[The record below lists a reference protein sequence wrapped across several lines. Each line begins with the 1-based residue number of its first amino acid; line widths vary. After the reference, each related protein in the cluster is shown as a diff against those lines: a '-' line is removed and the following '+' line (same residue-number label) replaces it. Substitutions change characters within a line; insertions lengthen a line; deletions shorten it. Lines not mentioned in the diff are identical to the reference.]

1 MQARDAPGGRQRRRR
16 EERKKAPTPERPP
29 KALEVK
35 PPRPPSPPG
44 AHASAATP
52 PHPLPSRATRAPLS
66 CSALALAPRTPAGE
80 RWEAA
85 TARDHPAGEGP
96 RLTSPTKT
104 DTTPHTPPPPRRLST
119 AATDRPSV
127 TVGDSRG
134 RERRGE
140 KRTGGG
146 GRGGRPAG
154 EGGKGRGTPVSGA
167 RGADRHRPRLNFGR
181 RRAPG
186 RGSLRAN
193 SHPRDTSPRRWHRGG
208 GRLIVKRRSDRRSPG
223 RNPGPQVRSKCR

>member
-104 DTTPHTPPPPRRLST
+104 DTTHT
-119 AATDRPSV
+119 AATAAAALDRGNRPAL
-127 TVGDSRG
+127 GDPRG
-134 RERRGE
+134 QPRAGAARREENRGGWPWRAAGRRGW
-140 KRTGGG
+140 
-146 GRGGRPAG
+146 
-154 EGGKGRGTPVSGA
+154 KGARHTRLGGA
-167 RGADRHRPRLNFGR
+167 RGRQTPPTSELRETEGPGKGVPASKLPSARHLP
-181 RRAPG
+181 A
-186 RGSLRAN
+186 A
-193 SHPRDTSPRRWHRGG
+193 TAPRRGA
-208 GRLIVKRRSDRRSPG
+208 IDRQATLR
-223 RNPGPQVRSKCR
+223 QA